1 MANKKSKRPNLLRL
15 FLILGIIML
24 GVIIWYSY
32 PRPVPVGINLV
43 GSDTGTVTLAL
54 TPSSISLTPNIEA
67 TLTLSINAGT
77 SHATAAQIELTYD
90 AAKIGTPTIT
100 QGDFFTSSISSTTVE
115 NGKITVKDDTVVAKA
130 GTQLTKELTEFI
142 MKFGIEPMKIGLN
155 VVCTYQKGEILGKDF
170 KRGKLCLT
178 SMHYRHKSILK
189 LKPKGKITKLS
200 KCA

>member
-1 MANKKSKRPNLLRL
+1 
-15 FLILGIIML
+15 ML

-115 NGKITVKDDTVVAKA
+115 NGKINFTYVAPTDSGGITGS
-130 GTQLTKELTEFI
+130 GTLATIKIKPPIVGTSSLPFTENTLVTTT
-142 MKFGIEPMKIGLN
+142 EN
-155 VVCTYQKGEILGKDF
+155 
-170 KRGKLCLT
+170 
-178 SMHYRHKSILK
+178 
-189 LKPKGKITKLS
+189 
-200 KCA
+200 